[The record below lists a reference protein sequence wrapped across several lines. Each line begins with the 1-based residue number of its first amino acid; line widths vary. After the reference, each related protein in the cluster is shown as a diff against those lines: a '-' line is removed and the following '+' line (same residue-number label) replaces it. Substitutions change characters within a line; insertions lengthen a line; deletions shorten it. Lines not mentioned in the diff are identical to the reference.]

1 MATILLR
8 VFGMRSAE
16 DEALVREALEAT
28 PGVLAAVTS
37 REDGRAEV
45 DYDDDVTGLDRLIQ
59 AVESAGFQAILGG

>member
-1 MATILLR
+1 MATVLLR

-28 PGVLAAVTS
+28 PGVLAAVAS

-45 DYDDDVTGLDRLIQ
+45 DYDDDVTELDRLIQ